1 MCTKVVCSMCVKVRL
16 IVRVSCVIG
25 VPHRQCVDVVCDAKR
40 AMCTTGVAHR
50 RCTSTLTTLLLLL
63 PYMYT
68 KLPAPRYLL
77 LCVVFG
83 MPSPPHGCMLHSIL
97 FAKTFRQSVILLH
110 HLHLQFIGTLY
121 RRYSYRSRISLVSI
135 RLSVAL
141 KNKHWFIRFSKIGL
155 ATILLFLSFWFVTIR
170 V

>member
-1 MCTKVVCSMCVKVRL
+1 MREGA
-16 IVRVSCVIG
+16 INRACVIG
-25 VPHRQCVDVVCDAKR
+25 VPHRQCVDVVCGAKR

-63 PYMYT
+63 PYIQS
-68 KLPAPRYLL
+68 YLHL
-77 LCVVFG
+77 DTSISAAVCCFWHAITIT
-83 MPSPPHGCMLHSIL
+83 SSWLHSIL

>member
-1 MCTKVVCSMCVKVRL
+1 MCHWC
-16 IVRVSCVIG
+16 
-25 VPHRQCVDVVCDAKR
+25 VPHRQCVDVVCGAKR

-63 PYMYT
+63 PYIQS
-68 KLPAPRYLL
+68 YLHL
-77 LCVVFG
+77 DTSISAAVCCFWHAITIT
-83 MPSPPHGCMLHSIL
+83 SSWLHSIL

>member
-1 MCTKVVCSMCVKVRL
+1 MREGA
-16 IVRVSCVIG
+16 INRACVIG
-25 VPHRQCVDVVCDAKR
+25 VPHRQCVDVVCGAKR

-63 PYMYT
+63 PYMYKAT
-68 KLPAPRYLL
+68 CTSISAAV
-77 LCVVFG
+77 CCFWHAIT
-83 MPSPPHGCMLHSIL
+83 SSWLHSIL